1 MCIKSDVSDSEIFS
15 LFQAVAMPTL
25 GACPLEN

>member
-1 MCIKSDVSDSEIFS
+1 MGAKSDVSDSEIFS
-15 LFQAVAMPTL
+15 FLQAAAMPIL